1 MMVIEDCQNMAETCS
16 MYLLNTYKKI
26 SGSHRNLKFIV
37 KSGETCRRIMRYEIK
52 GGQHFKSLDQKVY
65 YKEIPPQPKT
75 QNSLTHYFPNRYRHL

>member
-16 MYLLNTYKKI
+16 MYLLNTYKEI

-52 GGQHFKSLDQKVY
+52 GGQHFKSLDQKFTT
-65 YKEIPPQPKT
+65 KKSHRNPKPKIP
-75 QNSLTHYFPNRYRHL
+75 